1 MLNIVLMLLLMVIY
15 LLSPIYMFV
24 HVESDLLPIF
34 AGLLQ
39 AAMYTWWLLISDV
52 TFVIYEPFVIYDCN
66 ISDLI
71 WWMFKLHVSIEIQY
85 MVSILCVC

>member
-1 MLNIVLMLLLMVIY
+1 
-15 LLSPIYMFV
+15 MFV

-52 TFVIYEPFVIYDCN
+52 TFVIYEH
-66 ISDLI
+66 L
-71 WWMFKLHVSIEIQY
+71 
-85 MVSILCVC
+85 